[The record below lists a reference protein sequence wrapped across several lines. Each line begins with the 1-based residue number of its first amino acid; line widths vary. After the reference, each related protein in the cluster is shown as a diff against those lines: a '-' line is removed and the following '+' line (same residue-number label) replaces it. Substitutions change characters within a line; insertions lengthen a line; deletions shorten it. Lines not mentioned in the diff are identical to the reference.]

1 MSDKSIMITC
11 CGIAFVI
18 LAASVTLAILFCER
32 KLKRFVRILGAGVFL
47 LLIDMIYPA
56 CAITHTTLPFGVAI
70 LQGMQAMFMQ
80 MDPTSILAAFDGV
93 EASFVG
99 AYKVVLLILCIV
111 GPMFTVGITLSF
123 FVDKFTRIVYW
134 FRSYFRSSYLFSA
147 VNERTLCAA
156 EDVVKKHDRALIVF
170 AVRTKVDDIDA
181 ESLDRIKKI
190 GGIVLNDDIVNI
202 KHNLEHERNYYLLDS
217 EGSVNLDTG
226 LRLYKKYNDVKTS
239 NVNMWLYTRDDISEV
254 IFDHLYET
262 FNVRLINE
270 ESLIAR
276 QLVSDYPLYEAVQDG
291 KLSVLLVGGG
301 KIGLEIL
308 RWATESSCIG
318 DVKADFT
325 VIDLYGSKAK
335 SSFEQTSPGL
345 AERWNINFVSADI
358 TTDTFKT
365 ELLKIHPSYVVVAL
379 GDQDKNLQTAL
390 YLRRVY
396 GISNGLPLVHA
407 LIDHE
412 RIKEQILPNLRISNW
427 YYDREKLTHA
437 SELVCDLDIR
447 AFGSYEETYSDLRIG
462 ASYLDC
468 LAVAVNATN
477 CGITEIDERYTK
489 AKLTDLYNQVI
500 FYKNLSDGFAV
511 SIQYKLQMM
520 GLTLC
525 DDGEG
530 DLTLLEQKL
539 PDNIDLL
546 RLQEN
551 RRYEAFMRGSGWT
564 DMPVADIQKDSDL
577 YKAGALGDKLRKRNA
592 RLDNSHV
599 DELTKITGRNFK
611 QEDERAI
618 RNLPTIIRLANEL
631 YGVNFSVRKLAN
643 QACETAKKESA
654 A

>member
-11 CGIAFVI
+11 SAIAFVI
-18 LAASVTLAILFCER
+18 LAASITLAILFCER

-47 LLIDMIYPA
+47 MLIDMIYPA

-93 EASFVG
+93 DVSFVEV
-99 AYKVVLLILCIV
+99 YKIVLLIMFIV

-123 FVDKFTRIVYW
+123 FIDKFTRFIYW
-134 FRSYFRSSYLFSA
+134 FRSLFCASYLFSA

-156 EDVVKKHDRALIVF
+156 EDVAKKHRHPLIVF
-170 AVRTKVDDIDA
+170 AVRKKVDDIDA
-181 ESLDRIKKI
+181 EALERIKEI
-190 GGIVLNDDIVNI
+190 GGILLNDDIVNI
-202 KHNLEHERNYYLLDS
+202 KHNLSHERNYYLLDAD
-217 EGSVNLDTG
+217 GSANLDAG
-226 LRLYKKYNDVKTS
+226 LRLYNKYNDKHTG
-239 NVNMWLYTRDDISEV
+239 NVNMWLYTREDISEV

-276 QLVSDYPLYEAVQDG
+276 QLVTDYPLFNAVKDG

-308 RWATESSCIG
+308 RWATECSCLG

-325 VIDLYGSKAK
+325 VIDLDADKARE
-335 SSFEQTSPGL
+335 SFEQASPEL
-345 AERWNINFVSADI
+345 AKKWNIQFVTADI
-358 TTDTFKT
+358 ATNKFKT
-365 ELLKIHPSYVVVAL
+365 ELLKIHPTYVVIAL

-390 YLRRVY
+390 YIRIIY
-396 GISNGLPLVHA
+396 GIVKGLPHIHA

-427 YYDREKLTHA
+427 SYDKENLKHT

-447 AFGSYEETYSDLRIG
+447 VFGNYEETYSNLRIG
-462 ASYLDC
+462 ATYLDC

-477 CGITEIDERYTK
+477 CGITTIDERYTK
-489 AKLTDLYNQVI
+489 TKLTDLYNQVM
-500 FYKNLSDGFAV
+500 FYKHLSDGFAV
-511 SIQYKLQMM
+511 SIQYKLQLM
-520 GLTLC
+520 GLTLS

-530 DLTLLEQKL
+530 DLSLLEKKL
-539 PDNIDLL
+539 PDHIDLL
-546 RLQEN
+546 RRQEN
-551 RRYEAFMRGSGWT
+551 KRYEAFMRGSGWT
-564 DMPVADIQKDSDL
+564 DMPVEDVEKNGDL

-592 RLDNSHV
+592 RLDNTNV
-599 DELTKITGRNFK
+599 DKLTQITGRNFK

-631 YGVNFSVRKLAN
+631 YGVKYSVVEIDKHTDDTLA
-643 QACETAKKESA
+643 TAS
-654 A
+654 